1 MQAAD
6 PIPALPSSGLL
17 GHAVEFRK
25 QRIELMLRAARA
37 HPDISRIRLGVIP
50 VTLLSS
56 PAMVH
61 EMLVV
66 RADEFRKSYG
76 LSVFA
81 EPILGDGLL
90 RLEGQ
95 PHRKRR
101 RMVAPA
107 FMPRRIAGYADE
119 MVRRADSAAE
129 RMRQQGR
136 IDIADETMR
145 VTLEIVGKTLFDA
158 EVAGDAD
165 DVADAVGE
173 AMTCMFD
180 SMTSVIPIPPAIPTP
195 TNLRLR
201 RAVARLDGVVYRM
214 IAERRAEPE
223 RDHGDLLSI
232 LISTRD
238 EDDRSALTDRE
249 IRDEAMTLFLA
260 GHETTANTL
269 AWTLYL
275 LAKNPAVRARLEHEV
290 DALGSAGLSA
300 ADVARLPYTLQVIK
314 EAMRI
319 YPPVY
324 ILGRQPRH
332 ELTLGRYR
340 MRRNSI
346 VVINVIGMH
355 RRPDIFPDPERFDPD
370 RFSPEREKLLPRQA
384 FLPFGGGPR
393 ICIGNH
399 FALMEAQ
406 LILASWMR
414 RLRFELAEPSAEPR
428 LEPLITLR
436 PLGGIAMHV
445 TARDPAPMGL
455 TRTAWTETDK
465 AVDAKRAL

>member
-1 MQAAD
+1 MHAD
-6 PIPALPSSGLL
+6 DSVPSFPGSGLL

-25 QRIELMLRAARA
+25 QRVDLMLRAARA
-37 HPDISRIRLGVIP
+37 YPDICRIRLGIIP

-61 EMLVV
+61 EMLV
-66 RADEFRKSYG
+66 DKPEQFRKSYG

-95 PHRKRR
+95 AHRKRR

-107 FMPRRIAGYADE
+107 FLPRRIAGYAGE
-119 MVRRADSAAE
+119 MIRRADSAAE
-129 RMRQQGR
+129 RMQQHGR
-136 IDIADETMR
+136 IDIAEETMR
-145 VTLEIVGKTLFDA
+145 VTMEIVGKTLFDA
-158 EVAGDAD
+158 EVADDAD
-165 DVADAVGE
+165 DVGDAVSE
-173 AMTCMFD
+173 AMTCMLD
-180 SMTSVIPIPPAIPTP
+180 SMTSVIPMPPAIPTR

-201 RAVARLDGVVYRM
+201 RAVARLDQVVYRM

-238 EDDRSALTDRE
+238 EEDRSALTDRE

-269 AWTLYL
+269 AWALYL
-275 LAKNPAVRARLEHEV
+275 LARNPAARARVEHEV
-290 DALGSAGLSA
+290 DAIGPGSLGA

-324 ILGRQPRH
+324 MLGRQPLH
-332 ELTLGRYR
+332 DLKLGRYGL
-340 MRRNSI
+340 RRNSI

-384 FLPFGGGPR
+384 FMPFGGGPR

-406 LILASWMR
+406 LILASWLR
-414 RLRFELAEPSAEPR
+414 RLRFELADPSAEPR

-436 PLGGIAMHV
+436 PLGGIAMQV
-445 TARDPAPMGL
+445 TSRAPAR
-455 TRTAWTETDK
+455 
-465 AVDAKRAL
+465 AVEARAAVE